1 MSGTAKEGLYAYMYL
16 GTHAPVGTAQVIA
29 LFTGVELSWTQTKR
43 RFYEA
48 RGSLHP
54 TSVLRGI
61 IAWEGRYKKAYVD
74 NRYLGTFNLGTLAMH
89 GSIVPRGGTTPAI
102 MGTVELTGGALSNM
116 EAENEAAVME
126 DQGFIL
132 YGVSFLD

>member
-1 MSGTAKEGLYAYMYL
+1 MYL
-16 GTHAPVGTAQVIA
+16 GTASPTLATDVIA

-43 RFYEA
+43 RFYQA
-48 RGSLHP
+48 GGSLHP
-54 TSVLRGI
+54 SQVLRGV
-61 IAWEGRYKKAYVD
+61 IAWEGRFKKAFVKTS
-74 NRYLGTFNLGTLAMH
+74 YLGSFNSGTIPFC
-89 GSIVPRGGTTPAI
+89 GSIVPRGGNSPAI

-132 YGVSFLD
+132 YNLTFVG